1 MKPIVDSLKYN
12 TTKFRSRCIILALS
26 LILIS
31 VKVMAE
37 DAPNPTAVV
46 SVAKKTNNGTEK
58 EKQDLNPYKPTYFMF
73 QWGTHD
79 PRDNQQLYAKFQ
91 FNIKQNIWNGLYFA
105 YTYRALW
112 SITEQSAPFK
122 DNSHNP
128 EIFYDIDNEG
138 LVKIGQIGIEHE
150 SNGKGGVDSRS
161 WNRVYWE
168 PRLVYKRPE
177 GKLFGFDTLA
187 VYIKAWGKFEEKQ
200 SDNPDIL
207 DYYGNGELTIKLYS
221 DENQIVVKARKGLKK
236 DYGNIQIEFMRRI
249 SENFSLYA
257 QFWNGYGE
265 SLLDYNRQT
274 TRYGIGFA
282 LTQ

>member
-1 MKPIVDSLKYN
+1 MKSIAGSLKYN
-12 TTKFRSRCIILALS
+12 TTKFRSRRIILALS

-46 SVAKKTNNGTEK
+46 SVAEKTNNGTEK

-128 EIFYDIDNEG
+128 EIFVANIIEDFWIMTVVLKRRRLFSNAPERP
-138 LVKIGQIGIEHE
+138 IGI
-150 SNGKGGVDSRS
+150 GKIKV
-161 WNRVYWE
+161 VPYI
-168 PRLVYKRPE
+168 
-177 GKLFGFDTLA
+177 LF
-187 VYIKAWGKFEEKQ
+187 YIKLK
-200 SDNPDIL
+200 L
-207 DYYGNGELTIKLYS
+207 RIKLPIIPRVMCS
-221 DENQIVVKARKGLKK
+221 PLKDEIGGL
-236 DYGNIQIEFMRRI
+236 IRV
-249 SENFSLYA
+249 
-257 QFWNGYGE
+257 
-265 SLLDYNRQT
+265 
-274 TRYGIGFA
+274 
-282 LTQ
+282 

>member
-1 MKPIVDSLKYN
+1 MKLIGDSVKYN
-12 TTKFRSRCIILALS
+12 TRRFRNICIILALS

-31 VKVMAE
+31 AKAMAE
-37 DAPNPTAVV
+37 DASNPIAAV
-46 SVAKKTNNGTEK
+46 SADKPGSNDTEK
-58 EKQDLNPYKPTYFMF
+58 KEQDLNPYKPTYFMF

-79 PRDNQQLYAKFQ
+79 PRDNRQLYAKFQ
-91 FNIKQNIWNGLYFA
+91 FNIKQNLWEGLYFA

-128 EIFYDIDNEG
+128 EIFYDISSEG
-138 LVKIGQIGIEHE
+138 LLKIGQIGFEHE
-150 SNGKGGVDSRS
+150 SNGKGGIDSRS

-168 PRLVYKRPE
+168 PRLVYKRLE

-187 VYIKAWGKFEEKQ
+187 VYIKAWIKFNEKQ

-207 DYYGNGELTIKLYS
+207 DYYGNGELTVKLYS
-221 DENQIVVKARKGLKK
+221 DEYQFVVKARKGLKK
-236 DYGNIQIEFMRRI
+236 DYGNIQIELMHRL

-282 LTQ
+282 LTR

>member
-122 DNSHNP
+122 DNSDNP
-128 EIFYDIDNEG
+128 E
-138 LVKIGQIGIEHE
+138 
-150 SNGKGGVDSRS
+150 
-161 WNRVYWE
+161 
-168 PRLVYKRPE
+168 
-177 GKLFGFDTLA
+177 
-187 VYIKAWGKFEEKQ
+187 
-200 SDNPDIL
+200 IL